1 MTEPR
6 IPEERLYKIARR
18 KLMALGIQTWFSED
32 QKQLKGEIVI
42 NPPMELV
49 NPDNGETIKKAR
61 FVVVGH
67 DRMRFLMPEALMK
80 LEPQPFIDFNSLQEL
95 VSDIQARLGRPE
107 PAAEAAEIK
116 VPRASEPPPAAGH
129 RKGISLDTLSTAL
142 GKDAQMGPGSTVAR
156 QMTVEGKPVRFLARF
171 EQGDTFVARVDT
183 EEGVAWKGHFEMETF
198 PGAEAFVAEILGAE
212 VPVEEVSAEPVQPDT
227 AFTGAGIPGYQM
239 PVVGEDWV
247 MNILVEKEDEEETR
261 YVSVNID
268 GQPYGAPRVL
278 PTEAFLK
285 TFVCVGKGVY
295 RLLTRILEVT
305 PDKVTYTRL
314 DYDRQPV
321 GNPITTDLV
330 PFLASF
336 TPEAASY

>member
-6 IPEERLYKIARR
+6 IPEERLHKIARR

-32 QKQLKGEIVI
+32 QKQLRGEIVI
-42 NPPMELV
+42 SPPMELV
-49 NPDNGETIKKAR
+49 DPNDAKPINRVR
-61 FVVVGH
+61 FVVAGH
-67 DRMRFLMPEALMK
+67 DRMRFLKPESLLG
-80 LEPQPFIDFNSLQEL
+80 LEPQPFIDFNSLEEL
-95 VSDIQARLGRPE
+95 VNDIQARLGQPE
-107 PAAEAAEIK
+107 PPAEISE
-116 VPRASEPPPAAGH
+116 VPKESEPPPAAGT
-129 RKGISLDTLSTAL
+129 RQGIPLETLLTAL
-142 GKDAQMGPGSTVAR
+142 GKNAQLGPGSTVAK
-156 QMTVEGKPVRFLARF
+156 QMTIEGKPVRFLARF
-171 EQGDTFVARVDT
+171 EQGSTFVGRVDT
-183 EEGVAWKGHFEMETF
+183 GDGVAWKGHFDMEIF
-198 PGAEAFVAEILGAE
+198 PGAETFVAEILGAE
-212 VPVEEVSAEPVQPDT
+212 APIEEIAPEQVQQET
-227 AFTGAGIPGYQM
+227 AFTGMGIPGYQM

-247 MNILVEKEDEEETR
+247 MNILVEKEDEQETR

-285 TFVCVGKGVY
+285 TFVCVGQGVY
-295 RLLTRILEVT
+295 QLLARILEVT

-314 DYDRQPV
+314 DHDRQAV